1 MTAHTE
7 DAARPANPFAQSAA
21 IAWVIVALMVASMA
35 WTDAHH
41 LFIRD
46 SHPIVVGWPLLL
58 ATLALAIL
66 LSAPR
71 LIPKQRAMACKL
83 WSIGLLLIGFLFVAG
98 GAAFCFGML
107 AGKIF
112 FEARKT

>member
-1 MTAHTE
+1 MTAGAE
-7 DAARPANPFAQSAA
+7 KIVRSANMFAQSAA
-21 IAWVIVALMVASMA
+21 IAWVIVALMAVSMA
-35 WTDAHH
+35 WTDAQH
-41 LFIRD
+41 LFIRR

-71 LIPKQRAMACKL
+71 LIPKRRAMACKL

-112 FEARKT
+112 FEARKK